1 MLKIALDGNIAF
13 GPKIMYTL
21 LEVIKSDASRTVV
34 NGRLIR
40 RTMHSLTTRSA
51 SRVGRWNSCNTCIYV
66 QMIGVERTKICT
78 QLDAISFK
86 TRRIHGKANSSVGPK

>member
-1 MLKIALDGNIAF
+1 MLKIAFDGNIAF

-21 LEVIKSDASRTVV
+21 LEVIKSDASRTVA

-40 RTMHSLTTRSA
+40 RTMHSTRSA
-51 SRVGRWNSCNTCIYV
+51 SLVGRWNSCNRCIYV
-66 QMIGVERTKICT
+66 QMIGVERTKMCT

-86 TRRIHGKANSSVGPK
+86 TRRIHGKANSSVGLK